1 MCLAAGSVPIHPLAR
16 AYAQRAEQT
25 ARRTGQ
31 LWPLGYVRF
40 ITCVYLIGT
49 GRWTELH
56 EALAEA
62 QGLLEQAGDRRALGD
77 ALTVQ
82 AMASLYRGQFQHAAA
97 GFDNVHQRGRRDENI
112 QHQVW
117 GLLGRAECLL
127 RAGQLGKAAQ
137 LLEAALALLTDHPD
151 QAEQLRAYGL
161 LAVVRLRQGNPTAA
175 QQAAEQAARRIAKF
189 RAPTAHYLLE
199 GYAGVAEV
207 YLSQWETNNDASDT
221 SRAARRACRNL
232 RSFAR
237 IFPIGKPRARLWQG
251 RLAQLSGRTEW
262 AQAAWRAG
270 LASAER
276 LGMPFEAALAHAE
289 LSRHGAGEPQR
300 QWHLEQAQTLL
311 HKLGIADDPTRSPD
325 PPAR

>member
-16 AYAQRAEQT
+16 AYARRAEQT

-40 ITCVYLIGT
+40 ITCVYLIGAA
-49 GRWTELH
+49 RWAELDD
-56 EALAEA
+56 ALAEA

-82 AMASLYRGQFQHAAA
+82 AMSSLYRGQFQHAAA
-97 GFDNVHQRGRRDENI
+97 GFDDVHQRGRRDENI

-117 GLLGRAECLL
+117 GLLGKAECLL
-127 RAGQLGKAAQ
+127 RAGQSGEAAR

-161 LAVVRLRQGNPTAA
+161 LAVVRLRQGNATAA
-175 QQAAEQAARRIAKF
+175 RQAAGEAARRIAKF

-207 YLSQWETNNDASDT
+207 YLSLWATNNDSGGT
-221 SRAARRACRNL
+221 RRAARHACRDL

-276 LGMPFEAALAHAE
+276 LGMPFEAALAHSE

-300 QWHLEQAQTLL
+300 QWHLVV
-311 HKLGIADDPTRSPD
+311 R
-325 PPAR
+325 R